1 MVSPMSD
8 PAKALEARIGYVFQD
23 RDLLERALTHA
34 SYGEGRK
41 GHLNYERLE
50 FLGDRVLGLMT
61 AEVLFKTFD
70 KADEG
75 ALAPRLNA
83 LVRKEACADVA
94 RQIQLGDALK
104 MGRSEEK
111 GGGRDKTSIL
121 GDACESLL
129 AAIYLDGGRPA
140 VQAFY
145 DQYWSARVDAL
156 KGKPGEPKSAL
167 QEWAAK
173 TGKGVPRYVMT
184 GRSGPDHRPVFTV
197 EVTVSPLDPATGE
210 GGSKQ
215 TAERAA
221 AQALLEREGQDVR

>member
-1 MVSPMSD
+1 MSD
-8 PAKALEARIGYVFQD
+8 AAKSLEARIGYVFTD

-94 RQIQLGDALK
+94 RQIDLGDALK

-111 GGGRDKTSIL
+111 GGGRQKVSIL

-145 DQYWSARVDAL
+145 DRFWGPKIEAQSA
-156 KGKPGEPKSAL
+156 KPREPKSAL

-173 TGKGVPRYVMT
+173 SGRGVPRYVLT
-184 GRSGPDHRPVFTV
+184 ERSGPDHRPVFTV
-197 EVTVSPLDPATGE
+197 EVTVSPLDPALGE
-210 GGSKQ
+210 GKSKQ
-215 TAERAA
+215 AAERAA
-221 AQALLEREGQDVR
+221 AEALLEREGQHVR